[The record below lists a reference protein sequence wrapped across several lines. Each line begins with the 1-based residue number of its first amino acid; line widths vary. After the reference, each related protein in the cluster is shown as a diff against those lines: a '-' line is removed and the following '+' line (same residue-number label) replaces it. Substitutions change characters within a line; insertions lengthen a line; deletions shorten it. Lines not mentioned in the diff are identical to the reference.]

1 MNKIGIYDIRGKYPY
16 EFDERTAA
24 IAADFFLST
33 LARGK
38 KRPFVIVGHDV
49 RASSLKILKSI
60 IPAIKKRGA
69 EFTNIGL
76 CTTPMIYFLARRMGA
91 DLGLMVTASHNPPEY
106 NGLKIVS
113 FPPRTA
119 KSSKLKPIDIYS
131 GFFSDFADVKH
142 DIKVVLDCSNGMA
155 GLVLEKLLPKMK
167 GLEYKIINARPDG
180 KFPAHGPNPLKTS
193 ATRELSRAVLLEKA
207 DLGIIFDG
215 DGDRAFFV
223 DEKGKRIDTEI
234 ISTLIAEHLRAKT
247 VVVDSSVGW
256 VFKRNM
262 SKCVQKVVI
271 SPVGHD
277 HIPRVMDEEGATF
290 AFERSGHFYFK
301 VSSGTSKFNFDS
313 GILAAIFAINSV
325 SGFLSHGKTLS
336 EFAENFSGRYFR
348 HHRDFTVKEPYKI
361 IDKIKKHFGRG
372 KRFSQDGLSIE
383 YKGWWFNVR
392 PSSTEPLL
400 RLSVEADSEK
410 LLKAKFNKIIS
421 IIRH

>member
-1 MNKIGIYDIRGKYPY
+1 
-16 EFDERTAA
+16 
-24 IAADFFLST
+24 
-33 LARGK
+33 
-38 KRPFVIVGHDV
+38 
-49 RASSLKILKSI
+49 
-60 IPAIKKRGA
+60 
-69 EFTNIGL
+69 
-76 CTTPMIYFLARRMGA
+76 
-91 DLGLMVTASHNPPEY
+91 
-106 NGLKIVS
+106 
-113 FPPRTA
+113 
-119 KSSKLKPIDIYS
+119 
-131 GFFSDFADVKH
+131 
-142 DIKVVLDCSNGMA
+142 
-155 GLVLEKLLPKMK
+155 MK

-193 ATRELSRAVLLEKA
+193 ATRELSRAVLREKA

-234 ISTLIAEHLRAKT
+234 ISTLMAEHLRAKT

-361 IDKIKKHFGRG
+361 IDKIKKRFGGG
-372 KRFSQDGLSIE
+372 KRSSQDGLSIE